1 MPPCREEGAPARTV
15 RRPGGCP
22 TPERRSPLQP
32 GVLLIGSGRPAV
44 LVVGHQAADA
54 KVPDSLHA
62 LIEILAE
69 EAHNNWARR
78 RLSEGWRYGRRLSRR
93 RETHSLLVPYCAL
106 TQAQQAADRVLTMGS
121 VKVILRHGYTLQ
133 EPAGR

>member
-1 MPPCREEGAPARTV
+1 MRRAGRQPWTPP
-15 RRPGGCP
+15 P
-22 TPERRSPLQP
+22 T
-32 GVLLIGSGRPAV
+32 GT
-44 LVVGHQAADA
+44 ADV

-69 EAHNNWARR
+69 EAHDNWARQ

-93 RETHSLLVPYCAL
+93 GKTHPLLVPYREL
-106 TQAQQAADRVLTMGS
+106 THEQQEADRVVAMGS